1 MDFRH
6 KAVCPP
12 PPPRRDSWGLPEPV
26 GYNNEVASP
35 YFPPSAPPPPPPR
48 GGDFGLPD
56 FSHGTRGLGDFLH
69 NRIHEAETRV
79 TRYSQQP
86 AVHEAVAT
94 FSPTDRLQK
103 PRPGAGAGAAS
114 GGGAA
119 GGIVAEL
126 TGDGR
131 FSSGHQLNAGA
142 PAFHPRQHQTPQQT
156 FEFEGVAN
164 PDDDDWVKN
173 PDIRSYWTAPDAK
186 QGSSVRQVPVPTASS
201 GRYAGIAAELTS
213 DGRLDP
219 EPWQGNYPASVPV
232 GKGLPKPGTPG
243 NDWRREWRG
252 EEPSRLKSAEEHWNP
267 RSLNGSSKGKGKGK
281 KGGKDAVGPE
291 WYGWSKGTHE
301 AMAEEQRTSALQ
313 MQLARQSPS
322 GVLANLRARRLGLPL
337 PFAAA
342 APLRADVGW
351 PWRMDWGGHD
361 PASPVAEMHI
371 NYHNTGWGIMIF
383 DAEEE
388 WEEGRRNEVHKQRQ
402 TEAKLT
408 TSLGV
413 QSVELKNLGR
423 IKIPAE
429 QVFLKD
435 LTMADEKRS
444 PSALQ
449 MQLARQ
455 SPSGL
460 LANIRARRLGLP
472 LPFAAVAPMRADV
485 GWPWRMDWGGHD
497 PASPVAEMHINY
509 HNTGWGIMIFVCTSV
524 LYLMTKR

>member
-1 MDFRH
+1 M
-6 KAVCPP
+6 
-12 PPPRRDSWGLPEPV
+12 
-26 GYNNEVASP
+26 
-35 YFPPSAPPPPPPR
+35 
-48 GGDFGLPD
+48 PD

-232 GKGLPKPGTPG
+232 GKGFPKPGTPG

-301 AMAEEQRTSALQ
+301 DRDRRGPEDRRPRQAEVRQRGEKGG
-313 MQLARQSPS
+313 MNRQHRQEDRQ
-322 GVLANLRARRLGLPL
+322 GQDKRDGRA
-337 PFAAA
+337 
-342 APLRADVGW
+342 
-351 PWRMDWGGHD
+351 
-361 PASPVAEMHI
+361 
-371 NYHNTGWGIMIF
+371 
-383 DAEEE
+383 
-388 WEEGRRNEVHKQRQ
+388 GRRQNDRSRNMHEGKKDLEEAPGRTRRQRRRERKAGPPDGQAQ
-402 TEAKLT
+402 TEA
-408 TSLGV
+408 
-413 QSVELKNLGR
+413 
-423 IKIPAE
+423 
-429 QVFLKD
+429 
-435 LTMADEKRS
+435 DEKEPSTKQSTTPGNAARDSES
-444 PSALQ
+444 PE
-449 MQLARQ
+449 RDGGG
-455 SPSGL
+455 PSSVGSR
-460 LANIRARRLGLP
+460 IEGSRAEDSDSKL
-472 LPFAAVAPMRADV
+472 
-485 GWPWRMDWGGHD
+485 
-497 PASPVAEMHINY
+497 S
-509 HNTGWGIMIFVCTSV
+509 
-524 LYLMTKR
+524 